1 MNLTVRIAGA
11 FILFTTVISYGQK
24 SSDNVSR
31 EICKCI
37 DAKLSAISDNANL
50 KDSVRAC
57 FGKGMATD
65 INGLLKEYKIKGNS
79 ITIEQIR
86 EVGARLSRKLEQ
98 DCETFKKIVSIT
110 DHPSKGL

>member
-37 DAKLSAISDNANL
+37 DTKLPAISENANL
-50 KDSVRAC
+50 KDSVNAC
-57 FGKGMATD
+57 FGKGLATD
-65 INGLLKEYKIKGNS
+65 INGLLKEYKMKGNS
-79 ITIEQIR
+79 ITVEQIR
-86 EVGARLSRKLEQ
+86 EVRARLRRKLEQ
-98 DCETFKKIVSIT
+98 DCETFKKIISTT